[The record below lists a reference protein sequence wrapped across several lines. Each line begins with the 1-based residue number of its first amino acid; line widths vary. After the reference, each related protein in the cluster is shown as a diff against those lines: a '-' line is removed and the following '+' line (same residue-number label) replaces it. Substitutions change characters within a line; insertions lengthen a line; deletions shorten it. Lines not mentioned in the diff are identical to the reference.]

1 VCDVDDRGAENDVAR
16 GAVIQ
21 TFTIGLGHRW
31 WAQVFRSNPLVRR
44 SDRIEV
50 LVFSGAVMCTVVAIP
65 VAGAL
70 GTFVHDARTRGYAEE
85 ALTRHEVTA
94 TAVEPGVIVVQPPR
108 GVSFSA
114 RAKWVASGRD
124 HSGVVNWSDQAEISD
139 QQAIWMNDAGEN
151 VGPPSP
157 PSRADVDA
165 VAIAILVWF
174 AVANASAGLVYVVG
188 RWLDRW
194 RYTQWDRQINEFRSN
209 DGRTNH
215 QS

>member
-1 VCDVDDRGAENDVAR
+1 M
-16 GAVIQ
+16 Q

-31 WAQVFRSNPLVRR
+31 WTQVFRRNPLVRP

-50 LVFSGAVMCTVVAIP
+50 LVIGFAVLLTVVAIP
-65 VAGAL
+65 VAGAI
-70 GTFVHDARTRGYAEE
+70 GTFVDDARTRIYAEE

-114 RAKWVASGRD
+114 RAKWSASGRD
-124 HSGVVNWSDQAEISD
+124 HSGVVNWSDQAEIGD
-139 QQAIWMNDAGEN
+139 QQAIWVNDAGEN

-165 VAIAILVWF
+165 VAIATLVLF
-174 AVANASAGLVYVVG
+174 AVANASAGLVYVVR

-194 RYTQWDRQINEFRSN
+194 RYTQWERAINGSRDN
-209 DGRTNH
+209 NGRKNH